1 MARRRRLFWKYVFF
15 FSLLVTVALFA
26 SGLIEIYFSYQE
38 NKGALADLQREK
50 AQAAAVQIEGFILE
64 IERQM
69 GWVVQPRA
77 VPAVPLEQRRLDFY
91 RLQRQVPA
99 ITEITYIDPAGRE
112 QIRISRLAMEVFG
125 SGIDLSA
132 DPRFTE
138 ARARRIYRGP
148 VSFRKESEPY
158 MAIALAEGG
167 QTAEQRQRGGVIAV
181 DVNLKFIWDVV
192 HQIKVGK
199 AGQAFV
205 VDGQG
210 ALIAHPDISL
220 VLQKTDMGGLP
231 HVKAALQPAGA
242 AAQDEVA
249 RNLKDQRVLTAH
261 ATIQSLRWTVFVEQP
276 LEEAF
281 APIEASMRRTAVLG
295 LVGIVLAVIVSL
307 MLARTMVRPIRA
319 LQEGAAQFGEGNLA
333 GRISVRTGDELEGLA
348 EQFNTMAGR
357 LQESYAGLERKV
369 EERTS
374 ELSEALEQQTATAE
388 ILGVI
393 SSSPSDLTPVF
404 EAILANAMRLC
415 EAQTGM
421 LFLFDGRIFKLVTHR
436 GASQAFV
443 DFVGEHGMNPGATTG
458 LGRLRGD
465 HAPVHIADLT
475 DDVAYVEREPVRV
488 ATVELLQART
498 FLAVPMLKENNLIG
512 AAVIYRKEVR
522 PFTERQIDL
531 VRTFA
536 DQAVIAIEN
545 VRLFQE
551 LEVRN
556 RDLTE
561 TLEQQT
567 ATAEILRVISSSPT
581 DLQPVMDA
589 VAENAARLCEA
600 SDVTIFRIEGEELH
614 RVAIYGSLGPHVR
627 PTRRPITRRFVTG
640 RAVLERHTVHI
651 LDLAAELDQ
660 FPEARALQAATGT
673 RTTLASPLLREGTPI
688 GAILIRRVE
697 VRPFSDAQIKLLET
711 FADQAVIAI
720 ENVRLFQELQVRN
733 RALTESL
740 EQQTATAEILGV
752 ISSSPTDIRPVMAA
766 MVESAARLCDAQN
779 AQIFQ
784 IEGPMMRLVARHG
797 PVKSSLEAG
806 EARALTRESVSGRC
820 AIERRTLR
828 IDDLRVNLEQEY
840 PDIAAAIRRQGIAST
855 VGVPLLREGV
865 AIGSITAFRTEVRP
879 FSDQQVALLET
890 FADQAVIAI
899 ENVRLFQEL
908 QARTQD
914 LSQSLEETSA
924 LSEVSRA
931 VSSSLDLREILDTV
945 ARRAIALAG
954 ADGCG
959 IFQFSPER
967 GRFDAVVSQGISR
980 RFLDTIPVGMNQG
993 TLGRATQSGEPV
1005 QVADVLAVPGYPFQ
1019 ERFAEEG
1026 LRAVLTVPMT
1036 GGDVA
1041 RGIVLFRRAPGEFP
1055 ERVVTLMRTLA
1066 DQSKVAIANAH
1077 LFREIEEKGRLLE
1090 VANQHKSE
1098 FLANMSHELRTPLN
1112 AIIGFSEVLLQ
1123 RMFGQLNDKQEE
1135 YLQDVLSSGRHLL
1148 SLINDIL
1155 DLSKVEAGRMEL
1167 ELDRFDLP
1175 QALQDTL
1182 VLVRERAV
1190 RHGIELSFEA
1200 DPRVGGVVADER
1212 KIKQVML
1219 NLLSNAVKFTPEGG
1233 RVDVRAIPTDGAVE
1247 ISVADTGIGIA
1258 PENQELIFEEFR
1270 QVGGDY
1276 AHKREG
1282 TGLGLTLA
1290 RRLVELHGGRLW
1302 VKSQVGQ
1309 GSTFTFSVPE
1319 RPWPAS

>member
-1 MARRRRLFWKYVFF
+1 MARRRRLFWKYVVF
-15 FSLLVTVALFA
+15 FSLLVTVALLA

-38 NKGALADLQREK
+38 SKVVLSALQREK
-50 AQAAAVQIEGFILE
+50 ALAAAVRIEGFITE

-69 GWVVQPRA
+69 GWVTQPRA
-77 VPAVPLEQRRLDFY
+77 VAAAPLEQRRFDFY

-99 ITEITYIDPAGRE
+99 ITEISYIDPAGRE
-112 QIRISRLAMEVFG
+112 QVRVSRLAMDVFG
-125 SGIDLSA
+125 SGVDLSA
-132 DPRFTE
+132 DPRFAE
-138 ARARRIYRGP
+138 ARARRLYRGP
-148 VSFRKESEPY
+148 VYFRKESEPY
-158 MAIALAEGG
+158 MAIAIAEGA
-167 QTAEQRQRGGVIAV
+167 QGGVTAAE
-181 DVNLKFIWDVV
+181 VNLKFIWDVV
-192 HQIKVGK
+192 SQIKVGK

-220 VLQKTDMGGLP
+220 VLQKTDLGRLA
-231 HVKAALQPAGA
+231 HVKTALTPSPVLGDAADTAT
-242 AAQDEVA
+242 VA

-261 ATIQSLRWTVFVEQP
+261 ITIPSLRWTVFVEQP

-281 APIEASMRRTAVLG
+281 APLEASVRRTVL
-295 LVGIVLAVIVSL
+295 LELIGITLSVIVSL
-307 MLARTMVRPIRA
+307 ILARTMVKPIRA
-319 LQEGAAQFGEGNLA
+319 LQAGAARFGEGNLA
-333 GRISVRTGDELEGLA
+333 DRISVRTGDELEGLA
-348 EQFNTMAGR
+348 EQFNSMAAK

-369 EERTS
+369 EERTH

-388 ILGVI
+388 V
-393 SSSPSDLTPVF
+393 
-404 EAILANAMRLC
+404 
-415 EAQTGM
+415 
-421 LFLFDGRIFKLVTHR
+421 
-436 GASQAFV
+436 
-443 DFVGEHGMNPGATTG
+443 
-458 LGRLRGD
+458 
-465 HAPVHIADLT
+465 
-475 DDVAYVEREPVRV
+475 
-488 ATVELLQART
+488 
-498 FLAVPMLKENNLIG
+498 
-512 AAVIYRKEVR
+512 
-522 PFTERQIDL
+522 
-531 VRTFA
+531 
-536 DQAVIAIEN
+536 
-545 VRLFQE
+545 
-551 LEVRN
+551 
-556 RDLTE
+556 
-561 TLEQQT
+561 
-567 ATAEILRVISSSPT
+567 LRVISSSPT

-589 VAENAARLCEA
+589 VAENAARLCDA
-600 SDVTIFRIEGEELH
+600 SDAHIFRIDGEVLD
-614 RVAIYGSLGPHVR
+614 RVAVYGSLPIAQGHMR
-627 PTRRPITRRFVTG
+627 QPITRSLVTG
-640 RAVLERHTVHI
+640 RAVLERRTVHVDDI
-651 LDLAAELDQ
+651 AAELDHEY
-660 FPEARALQAATGT
+660 PDARPLQQSTGT
-673 RTTLASPLLREGTPI
+673 RTILATPLLREGVAI
-688 GAILIRRVE
+688 GVILIRRLE
-697 VRPFSDAQIKLLET
+697 VRPFSDKQVKLLET

-720 ENVRLFQELQVRN
+720 ENVRLFQELEVRN

-752 ISSSPTDIRPVMAA
+752 ISSSPTDIQPVMAA

-784 IEGPMMRLVARHG
+784 IEGALMRLVARHG

-806 EARALTRESVSGRC
+806 EARALTRGSVSGRV

-828 IDDLRVNLEQEY
+828 IDDLRVNLEAEY
-840 PDIAAAIRRQGIAST
+840 PDIAPAIRRQGIAAT

-865 AIGSITAFRTEVRP
+865 AIGAITAFRTEARP
-879 FSDQQVALLET
+879 FTDQQVALLET

-908 QARTQD
+908 QARTHD
-914 LSQSLEETSA
+914 LSQSLEETGA
-924 LSEVSRA
+924 LSEVIRA
-931 VSSSLDLREILDTV
+931 VSSSLDLREVLDTV

-959 IFQFSPER
+959 IFEYSA
-967 GRFDAVVSQGISR
+967 GRQAFDVVVSQGLGR
-980 RFLDTIPVGMNQG
+980 QFLDGIWGTSVGIDRGTI
-993 TLGRATQSGEPV
+993 GRATATGEPV
-1005 QVADVLAVPGYPFQ
+1005 QIADVERVPDYPF
-1019 ERFAEEG
+1019 RALFLEEG
-1026 LRAVLTVPMT
+1026 LRAVLTVPMSE
-1036 GGDVA
+1036 GDVA
-1041 RGIVLFRRAPGEFP
+1041 RGIVLVRRAPGEFE
-1055 ERVVTLMRTLA
+1055 ERVVNLVRALA
-1066 DQSKVAIANAH
+1066 NQSKVAIANAH
-1077 LFREIEEKGRLLE
+1077 LFREIAEKSRLLE

-1098 FLANMSHELRTPLN
+1098 FLASMSHELRTPLN

-1123 RMFGQLNDKQEE
+1123 RMFGELNPKQDE

-1167 ELDRFDLP
+1167 ELARFDLP

-1190 RHGIELSFEA
+1190 RHGIDLHLDA
-1200 DPRVGGVVADER
+1200 DPALGPLVADER

-1233 RVDVRAIPTDGAVE
+1233 RVDVRAVPTDGGVE
-1247 ISVADTGIGIA
+1247 ISVTDTGIGIA

-1290 RRLVELHGGRLW
+1290 RKLVELHGGRLW

>member
-1 MARRRRLFWKYVFF
+1 MARRRRLFWKYVVF
-15 FSLLVTVALFA
+15 FSLLVTVALLA
-26 SGLIEIYFSYQE
+26 SGLIEIYFSYGE
-38 NKGALADLQREK
+38 NKSALADLQREK
-50 AQAAAVQIEGFILE
+50 AQAAAVRIEGFIVE

-69 GWVVQPRA
+69 GWVTQSRA
-77 VPAVPLEQRRLDFY
+77 VAAAPLEQRRFDFY
-91 RLQRQVPA
+91 RLQRQVPP
-99 ITEITYIDPAGRE
+99 ITEISYIDPNGRE
-112 QIRISRLAMEVFG
+112 QVRVSRLAMDVFG

-138 ARARRIYRGP
+138 ARARRLYRGP
-148 VSFRKESEPY
+148 VYFRKESEPY

-167 QTAEQRQRGGVIAV
+167 QGGGVTAV
-181 DVNLKFIWDVV
+181 EVNLKFIWDVV
-192 HQIKVGK
+192 SQIKVGK

-220 VLQKTDMGGLP
+220 VLQKTDLGRLA
-231 HVKAALQPAGA
+231 HVKAALTPAAAPAGVG
-242 AAQDEVA
+242 DEATVA

-261 ATIQSLRWTVFVEQP
+261 ATIPSLRWTVFVEQP
-276 LEEAF
+276 LEEAL
-281 APIEASMRRTAVLG
+281 APLEASMRRTAILEF
-295 LVGIVLAVIVSL
+295 VGITLSVIASL
-307 MLARTMVRPIRA
+307 MLARTMVKPIRA
-319 LQEGAAQFGEGNLA
+319 LEAGAARFGEGNLA
-333 GRISVRTGDELEGLA
+333 DRIAVKTGDELEGLA
-348 EQFNTMAGR
+348 EQFNSMAAR

-369 EERTS
+369 EERTH
-374 ELSEALEQQTATAE
+374 ELSEA
-388 ILGVI
+388 
-393 SSSPSDLTPVF
+393 
-404 EAILANAMRLC
+404 
-415 EAQTGM
+415 
-421 LFLFDGRIFKLVTHR
+421 
-436 GASQAFV
+436 
-443 DFVGEHGMNPGATTG
+443 
-458 LGRLRGD
+458 
-465 HAPVHIADLT
+465 
-475 DDVAYVEREPVRV
+475 
-488 ATVELLQART
+488 
-498 FLAVPMLKENNLIG
+498 
-512 AAVIYRKEVR
+512 
-522 PFTERQIDL
+522 
-531 VRTFA
+531 
-536 DQAVIAIEN
+536 
-545 VRLFQE
+545 
-551 LEVRN
+551 
-556 RDLTE
+556 
-561 TLEQQT
+561 LEQQT

-600 SDVTIFRIEGEELH
+600 SDASIFRIEGEDLH
-614 RVAIYGSLGPHVR
+614 RVAVYGTLGPHAR
-627 PTRRPITRRFVTG
+627 AARRPITRGFVTG
-640 RAVLERHTVHI
+640 RAVVERRTVHVI
-651 LDLAAELDQ
+651 DLAAELDQ
-660 FPEARALQAATGT
+660 YPESRALQAATGA
-673 RTTLASPLLREGTPI
+673 RTTLAIPLLREGVAI
-688 GAILIRRVE
+688 GGILIRRVE
-697 VRPFSDAQIKLLET
+697 VRPFSEAQIKLLET

-733 RALTESL
+733 RDLTESL
-740 EQQTATAEILGV
+740 EQQTATAQILEV
-752 ISSSPTDIRPVMAA
+752 ISSSPTDIQPVMAA
-766 MVESAARLCDAQN
+766 MVESAAKLCDAQN

-784 IEGPMMRLVARHG
+784 IEGEQMRLVARHG

-806 EARALTRESVSGRC
+806 EARVLTRGSVSGRV
-820 AIERRTLR
+820 ALERRTIR
-828 IDDLRVNLEQEY
+828 VDDLRIGLEEEY
-840 PDIAAAIRRQGIAST
+840 PDIAAAIRRQGIAAT

-865 AIGSITAFRTEVRP
+865 AIGAITAFRTEPRP

-908 QARTQD
+908 QARTQA
-914 LSQSLEETSA
+914 LSQSLEETGA
-924 LSEVSRA
+924 LSEVIRA
-931 VSSSLDLREILDTV
+931 VSSSLDLREVLDTV

-959 IFQFSPER
+959 IFEYSP
-967 GRFDAVVSQGISR
+967 GRQAFDVVVSQGLSR
-980 RFLDTIPVGMNQG
+980 QFLEGIWGTPVGIDRG
-993 TLGRATQSGEPV
+993 TIGRATATGEPV
-1005 QVADVLAVPGYPFQ
+1005 QIPDVGLVPDYPFCGL
-1019 ERFAEEG
+1019 FLEEG
-1026 LRAVLTVPMT
+1026 LRAVLTVPM
-1036 GGDVA
+1036 GEGDVA
-1041 RGIVLFRRAPGEFP
+1041 RGIVLVRRAPGEFD
-1055 ERVVTLMRTLA
+1055 ERVVNLVRALA
-1066 DQSKVAIANAH
+1066 NQSKVAIANAH
-1077 LFREIEEKGRLLE
+1077 LFREIEEKSRLLE

-1123 RMFGQLNDKQEE
+1123 RMFGELNPKQEE

-1167 ELDRFDLP
+1167 ELGRFDLP

-1190 RHGIELSFEA
+1190 RHGIELSLDA
-1200 DPRVGGVVADER
+1200 DARLGALVADER

-1233 RVDVRAIPTDGAVE
+1233 RVEVRAMPVNGAVE
-1247 ISVADTGIGIA
+1247 ISVVDTGIGIA

-1290 RRLVELHGGRLW
+1290 RKLVELHGGRLW

>member
-1 MARRRRLFWKYVFF
+1 MARRRRLFWKYVVFF
-15 FSLLVTVALFA
+15 TLLVTVALLA

-38 NKGALADLQREK
+38 SKVVLGALQREK
-50 AQAAAVQIEGFILE
+50 AQAAAVRIEGFITE

-69 GWVVQPRA
+69 GWVTQPRA
-77 VPAVPLEQRRLDFY
+77 VAAAPLEQRRFDFY
-91 RLQRQVPA
+91 RLQRQVPP
-99 ITEITYIDPAGRE
+99 ITEISYIDPTGRE
-112 QIRISRLAMEVFG
+112 QVRVSRLAMDVFG
-125 SGIDLSA
+125 SNLDLSA

-138 ARARRIYRGP
+138 ARARRLYRGP
-148 VSFRKESEPY
+148 VYFRKESEPY
-158 MAIALAEGG
+158 MAIAIAEGG
-167 QTAEQRQRGGVIAV
+167 QGGGVTAAE
-181 DVNLKFIWDVV
+181 VNLKFIWDVV
-192 HQIKVGK
+192 SQIKVGK

-220 VLQKTDMGGLP
+220 VLQKTDLGRLA
-231 HVKAALQPAGA
+231 HVKAALTPSPAPGDA
-242 AAQDEVA
+242 ADTATVA

-261 ATIQSLRWTVFVEQP
+261 VTIPSLRWTVFVELP

-281 APIEASMRRTAVLG
+281 APLEASVRRTVL
-295 LVGIVLAVIVSL
+295 LELIGIALSVIVSL
-307 MLARTMVRPIRA
+307 ILARTMVKPIRA
-319 LQEGAAQFGEGNLA
+319 LQAGAARFGEGNLTD
-333 GRISVRTGDELEGLA
+333 RIAVHTGDELEGLA
-348 EQFNTMAGR
+348 EQFNSMAGK
-357 LQESYAGLERKV
+357 LHESYAGLERKV
-369 EERTS
+369 EERTH

-388 ILGVI
+388 V
-393 SSSPSDLTPVF
+393 
-404 EAILANAMRLC
+404 
-415 EAQTGM
+415 
-421 LFLFDGRIFKLVTHR
+421 
-436 GASQAFV
+436 
-443 DFVGEHGMNPGATTG
+443 
-458 LGRLRGD
+458 
-465 HAPVHIADLT
+465 
-475 DDVAYVEREPVRV
+475 
-488 ATVELLQART
+488 
-498 FLAVPMLKENNLIG
+498 
-512 AAVIYRKEVR
+512 
-522 PFTERQIDL
+522 
-531 VRTFA
+531 
-536 DQAVIAIEN
+536 
-545 VRLFQE
+545 
-551 LEVRN
+551 
-556 RDLTE
+556 
-561 TLEQQT
+561 
-567 ATAEILRVISSSPT
+567 LRVISSSPT

-589 VAENAARLCEA
+589 VVESAARLCGA
-600 SDVTIFRIEGEELH
+600 QNAQIFQIEGTTMRLVARHGPVTSSLEAGETRPLTRGSVSG
-614 RVAIYGSLGPHVR
+614 RVA
-627 PTRRPITRRFVTG
+627 
-640 RAVLERHTVHI
+640 LERRTLRI
-651 LDLAAELDQ
+651 DDL
-660 FPEARALQAATGT
+660 RVNLQAEYPDIAAAIQRQGIAATVGV
-673 RTTLASPLLREGTPI
+673 PLLREGVAI
-688 GAILIRRVE
+688 GAITAFRTE
-697 VRPFSDAQIKLLET
+697 ARPFTDQQVALLET

-740 EQQTATAEILGV
+740 EQQTATAEILRV
-752 ISSSPTDIRPVMAA
+752 ISSSPTDLQPVLEAVAANAARVCEASDAVVLRVDGDALKVVANYGAIPAMAAAQPIGPDWVAGRSVVERRPVHVADLAA
-766 MVESAARLCDAQN
+766 EL
-779 AQIFQ
+779 
-784 IEGPMMRLVARHG
+784 G
-797 PVKSSLEAG
+797 
-806 EARALTRESVSGRC
+806 
-820 AIERRTLR
+820 
-828 IDDLRVNLEQEY
+828 EY
-840 PDIAAAIRRQGIAST
+840 PRSRAMQERTGHRTIVAM
-855 VGVPLLREGV
+855 PMLREGV
-865 AIGSITAFRTEVRP
+865 PIGVIVIRRMEVRP
-879 FSDQQVALLET
+879 FSDKQVALLET

-908 QARTQD
+908 QARTHD
-914 LSQSLEETSA
+914 LSQSLEETGA
-924 LSEVSRA
+924 LSEVIRA
-931 VSSSLDLREILDTV
+931 VSSSLDLREVLDAV
-945 ARRAIALAG
+945 ARRAVTLAG

-959 IFQFSPER
+959 IFEYSPDR

-980 RFLDTIPVGMNQG
+980 RFLDTIPVAMNQG

-1005 QVADVLAVPGYPFQ
+1005 QVADVQAVPDYPF
-1019 ERFAEEG
+1019 RDRLVAEG
-1026 LRAVLTVPMT
+1026 LRAVLTVPMM

-1041 RGIVLFRRAPGEFP
+1041 RGMVLFRRTPGEFG

-1123 RMFGQLNDKQEE
+1123 RMFGELNPKQDE

-1167 ELDRFDLP
+1167 ELERFDLP

-1190 RHGIELSFEA
+1190 RHGIDLHLDA
-1200 DPRVGGVVADER
+1200 DARLGILVADER

-1233 RVDVRAIPTDGAVE
+1233 RVEVRAVPTDGAVE

-1290 RRLVELHGGRLW
+1290 RKLVELHGGRLW
-1302 VKSQVGQ
+1302 VKSQIGQ

>member
-1 MARRRRLFWKYVFF
+1 MPRRRRLFWKYVIF
-15 FSLLVTVALFA
+15 FSLLVTVALLA

-38 NKGALADLQREK
+38 SKDVLSALQREK
-50 AQAAAVQIEGFILE
+50 AQAAAVRIESFITE

-69 GWVVQPRA
+69 GWVTQPRA
-77 VPAVPLEQRRLDFY
+77 VAAAPLEQRRFDFY

-99 ITEITYIDPAGRE
+99 ITEISYIDPAGRE
-112 QIRISRLAMEVFG
+112 QVRVSRLAMDVFG
-125 SGIDLSA
+125 SQADLSA

-138 ARARRIYRGP
+138 ARARRLYRGP
-148 VSFRKESEPY
+148 VYFRKESEPY
-158 MAIALAEGG
+158 MAIAIAEGG
-167 QTAEQRQRGGVIAV
+167 QGGGVTAAE
-181 DVNLKFIWDVV
+181 VNLKFIWDVV
-192 HQIKVGK
+192 SQIKVGK

-220 VLQKTDMGGLP
+220 VLQKTDLARLD
-231 HVKAALQPAGA
+231 HVRVALTPSTTPGA
-242 AAQDEVA
+242 ASDAAAVA

-261 ATIQSLRWTVFVEQP
+261 VTIPSLRWTVFVEQP

-281 APIEASMRRTAVLG
+281 APLEASVRRTALLE
-295 LVGIVLAVIVSL
+295 LVGIVLSVIVSL
-307 MLARTMVRPIRA
+307 ILARTMVKPIRA
-319 LQEGAAQFGEGNLA
+319 LQAGAAQFGEGNLTD
-333 GRISVRTGDELEGLA
+333 RIAVRTGDELEGLA
-348 EQFNTMAGR
+348 EQFNSMASK

-369 EERTS
+369 EERTH

-388 ILGVI
+388 VLRVI
-393 SSSPSDLTPVF
+393 SSSPTDLQPVMDAVA
-404 EAILANAMRLC
+404 ENAARLC
-415 EAQTGM
+415 DASDAQI
-421 LFLFDGRIFKLVTHR
+421 FRI
-436 GASQAFV
+436 
-443 DFVGEHGMNPGATTG
+443 E
-458 LGRLRGD
+458 GD
-465 HAPVHIADLT
+465 AL
-475 DDVAYVEREPVRV
+475 VRV
-488 ATVELLQART
+488 AGQGDVPIAPTPALEALQQRIIPGLVTGRAVLERRTVHVEDVAAEVDGEYADAKP
-498 FLAVPMLKENNLIG
+498 LAVASGTRTILVTPLLREGVPIGVILI
-512 AAVIYRKEVR
+512 RRREVR
-522 PFTERQIDL
+522 PFSDKQIKL
-531 VRTFA
+531 LETFA

-567 ATAEILRVISSSPT
+567 ATSQIL
-581 DLQPVMDA
+581 
-589 VAENAARLCEA
+589 E
-600 SDVTIFRIEGEELH
+600 
-614 RVAIYGSLGPHVR
+614 
-627 PTRRPITRRFVTG
+627 
-640 RAVLERHTVHI
+640 
-651 LDLAAELDQ
+651 
-660 FPEARALQAATGT
+660 
-673 RTTLASPLLREGTPI
+673 
-688 GAILIRRVE
+688 
-697 VRPFSDAQIKLLET
+697 
-711 FADQAVIAI
+711 
-720 ENVRLFQELQVRN
+720 
-733 RALTESL
+733 
-740 EQQTATAEILGV
+740 V
-752 ISSSPTDIRPVMAA
+752 ISSSPTDIQPVMTA

-784 IEGPMMRLVARHG
+784 IEGELMRLVARHG

-806 EARALTRESVSGRC
+806 ESRPLTRGSVSGRV
-820 AIERRTLR
+820 ALERRTLR
-828 IDDLRVNLEQEY
+828 IDDLRVDLEAEY

-855 VGVPLLREGV
+855 IGVPLLREGA
-865 AIGSITAFRTEVRP
+865 AIGAITAFRTEVRP
-879 FSDQQVALLET
+879 FTDQQVALLET

-908 QARTQD
+908 QARTHD
-914 LSQSLEETSA
+914 LSQSLEETGA
-924 LSEVSRA
+924 LSEVIRA
-931 VSSSLDLREILDTV
+931 VSSSLDLREILDAV
-945 ARRAIALAG
+945 ARRALTLAG

-959 IFQFSPER
+959 IFEYSPER
-967 GRFDAVVSQGISR
+967 GRFYAVVSQGISR
-980 RFLDTIPVGMNQG
+980 RFVDSIPVAMNQG
-993 TLGRATQSGEPV
+993 TLGRATQTGEPV
-1005 QVADVLAVPGYPFQ
+1005 QVGDVHAVPDYPFRD
-1019 ERFAEEG
+1019 RFVEEG
-1026 LRAVLTVPMT
+1026 LRAVLTVPMM

-1041 RGIVLFRRAPGEFP
+1041 RGIVLFRRAPGEFD

-1077 LFREIEEKGRLLE
+1077 LFREIEEKSRLLE

-1098 FLANMSHELRTPLN
+1098 FLASMSHELRTPLN

-1123 RMFGQLNDKQEE
+1123 RMFGELNPKQDE

-1167 ELDRFDLP
+1167 ELARFDLP
-1175 QALQDTL
+1175 QALHDTL

-1190 RHGIELSFEA
+1190 RNGIELQLDA
-1200 DPRVGGVVADER
+1200 DARLGALVADER

-1258 PENQELIFEEFR
+1258 PENQDLIFEEFR

-1290 RRLVELHGGRLW
+1290 RKFVELHGGRLW

>member
-1 MARRRRLFWKYVFF
+1 MARRRRLFWKYVVF
-15 FSLLVTVALFA
+15 FSLLVTVALLA
-26 SGLIEIYFSYQE
+26 SGLIELYFSYQE

-50 AQAAAVQIEGFILE
+50 AQAAAVQIEGFIVE

-167 QTAEQRQRGGVIAV
+167 QTVEQRQRGGVIAV

-192 HQIKVGK
+192 SQIKVGK

-220 VLQKTDMGGLP
+220 VLQKTDMSGLP
-231 HVKAALQPAGA
+231 HVKAALRPPDATA
-242 AAQDEVA
+242 PDESAVA

-281 APIEASMRRTAVLG
+281 APIEASMRRTAILG

-307 MLARTMVRPIRA
+307 MLARAMVKPIRA

-388 ILGVI
+388 IL
-393 SSSPSDLTPVF
+393 
-404 EAILANAMRLC
+404 
-415 EAQTGM
+415 
-421 LFLFDGRIFKLVTHR
+421 
-436 GASQAFV
+436 
-443 DFVGEHGMNPGATTG
+443 
-458 LGRLRGD
+458 
-465 HAPVHIADLT
+465 
-475 DDVAYVEREPVRV
+475 
-488 ATVELLQART
+488 
-498 FLAVPMLKENNLIG
+498 
-512 AAVIYRKEVR
+512 
-522 PFTERQIDL
+522 
-531 VRTFA
+531 
-536 DQAVIAIEN
+536 
-545 VRLFQE
+545 
-551 LEVRN
+551 
-556 RDLTE
+556 
-561 TLEQQT
+561 
-567 ATAEILRVISSSPT
+567 RVISSSPT
-581 DLQPVMDA
+581 DVQPVMDA
-589 VAENAARLCEA
+589 VAENAARLCDA
-600 SDVTIFRIEGEELH
+600 SDASIFRIEGEELH
-614 RVAIYGSLGPHVR
+614 RMAVFGALPAPHLTAR
-627 PTRRPITRRFVTG
+627 PPISRGFPTG
-640 RAVLERHTVHI
+640 RAVLDRRTVHI
-651 LDLAAELDQ
+651 TDIVAELDQ
-660 FPEARALQAATGT
+660 YPGVREVRLSRPPGESWRARTV
-673 RTTLASPLLREGTPI
+673 LASPLLREGAAI
-688 GAILIRRVE
+688 GVILIRRLE
-697 VRPFSDAQIKLLET
+697 VRPFTDAQIKLLET

-752 ISSSPTDIRPVMAA
+752 ISSSPTDIQPVMAA

-784 IEGPMMRLVARHG
+784 IEGSMMRLVARHG

-806 EARALTRESVSGRC
+806 ESRALTRESVSGRV
-820 AIERRTLR
+820 ALERRTLR

-840 PDIAAAIRRQGIAST
+840 PDIAPAIRRQGIAST

-993 TLGRATQSGEPV
+993 TLGRATQSGEPA

-1123 RMFGQLNDKQEE
+1123 RMFGGLNGKQEE

-1233 RVDVRAIPTDGAVE
+1233 RVDVRALPTDGAVE

-1290 RRLVELHGGRLW
+1290 RKLVELHGGRLW
-1302 VKSQVGQ
+1302 VKSQQGQ